1 MSKLL
6 ILYEFKTPT
15 SVMMGEIF
23 MRISEENL
31 SDVWFIE
38 LAKVTPN
45 DIMRADVIIFI
56 RPTDILSVRIAE
68 KAKKAEKYVIAA
80 FDDDLMNRPADRPII
95 SWRRTNVK
103 RVLNASDMVLSSN
116 LRICNKYKSMTI
128 EKRGVKMDTAV
139 YPDEFRTNGK
149 TDSDIIRIVYAAN
162 PSHAALFE
170 KYINPAIPL
179 FDKVAKQIKF
189 TFIGVR
195 PRIPK
200 EIIPHNVQVEYVEG
214 MSFFNYRKYMDSH
227 DFDVGLAP
235 LANDEFSKCK
245 YINKFLEYAIFQIPG
260 IFTNSEPYTHIIK
273 DGENG
278 YLTDNTEKDWAEC
291 LLKVISDKARYK
303 RCGMNAMQTVRM
315 EFDAD
320 HIMQKLFK
328 EIPEMLTYDA
338 PERKCES
345 FFLAKMEY
353 LVLNVSEKIFLT
365 AEYLKRSGIIG
376 LKNKIIGHLK
386 EKKVFE
392 KV

>member
-1 MSKLL
+1 
-6 ILYEFKTPT
+6 
-15 SVMMGEIF
+15 
-23 MRISEENL
+23 
-31 SDVWFIE
+31 
-38 LAKVTPN
+38 
-45 DIMRADVIIFI
+45 
-56 RPTDILSVRIAE
+56 
-68 KAKKAEKYVIAA
+68 
-80 FDDDLMNRPADRPII
+80 
-95 SWRRTNVK
+95 
-103 RVLNASDMVLSSN
+103 
-116 LRICNKYKSMTI
+116 
-128 EKRGVKMDTAV
+128 
-139 YPDEFRTNGK
+139 
-149 TDSDIIRIVYAAN
+149 
-162 PSHAALFE
+162 
-170 KYINPAIPL
+170 
-179 FDKVAKQIKF
+179 
-189 TFIGVR
+189 
-195 PRIPK
+195 
-200 EIIPHNVQVEYVEG
+200 
-214 MSFFNYRKYMDSH
+214 MDSH